1 MTAPVQEGHPTGV
14 DPIVRDAFYIGG
26 EWVSAP
32 DRETVDVID
41 ATTEEVVGTVSLG
54 TAADV
59 DGAVAAAR
67 SGFDDWSQ
75 ASIEQRIDALRAI
88 TAGLQERA
96 EEIAALVAREVGMP
110 LGLSRMIQAGLPIM
124 SFGSMVNLLDELELE
139 QRVGNS
145 LIVREPVGVV
155 GCITPWNY
163 PLHQVCAKVAPAIA
177 AGCSVVVKPSE
188 VTPLNAF
195 ILAEVID
202 EAGVLPA
209 GVFNLVPGYGPVV
222 GEAMAA
228 HPGIDMISFTGST
241 RAGKRVAEVAAATV
255 KRVALELG
263 GKSPYVIL
271 PDTTD
276 MQQAVINGV
285 GKCYLNSGQT
295 CSALTRMLVPRDRLQ
310 EVEMIAKAVAEGSTI
325 GDPFD
330 ESSRLGPLVSDTQRE
345 RVLGYIRT
353 GLDEGAKLIAG
364 GPEPPDDL
372 PTGYFVKPTV
382 FSEVK
387 PDMTIAQEE
396 IFGPVLAII
405 PYDSEDEA
413 AQIANNTIYGLAG
426 GVWSDDI
433 EHAKQFARRLRTGQ
447 VEINGATFNP
457 LAPFGGYK
465 QSGHGRELGPLG
477 LDEFFEIKSIQL

>member
-1 MTAPVQEGHPTGV
+1 MAAPVTEGHPTGV
-14 DPIVRDAFYIGG
+14 EPIVRDAFYIGG
-26 EWVSAP
+26 EWVPATG
-32 DRETVDVID
+32 RETADVID
-41 ATTEEVVGTVSLG
+41 ATTEEVVGTVALG
-54 TAADV
+54 TADDV
-59 DGAVAAAR
+59 DRAVAAAR
-67 SGFDDWSQ
+67 EGFEAWSRS
-75 ASIEQRIDALRAI
+75 SIEERMDALRAI
-88 TAGLQERA
+88 TAGLQARA

-124 SFGSMVNLLDELELE
+124 SFASMVNLLDEVELE
-139 QRVGNS
+139 QQVGNS

-163 PLHQVCAKVAPAIA
+163 PLHQIAAKVAPAIA

-195 ILAEVID
+195 ILAEAID
-202 EAGVLPA
+202 AAGVLPP
-209 GVFNLVPGYGPVV
+209 GVFNLVPGTGPVV
-222 GEAMAA
+222 GQAIAC
-228 HPGIDMISFTGST
+228 HPGVDMVSFTGST
-241 RAGKRVAEVAAATV
+241 RAGRLVGNAACETV

-271 PDTTD
+271 PDTSN
-276 MQQAVINGV
+276 MQEAVINGV
-285 GKCYLNSGQT
+285 QKCYLNSGQT
-295 CSALTRMLVPRDRLQ
+295 CSALTRMLVPRERLP
-310 EVEMIAKAVAEGSTI
+310 EVEAIAQAVAEATTI
-325 GDPFD
+325 GDPFED
-330 ESSRLGPLVSDTQRE
+330 GAALGPLVSDVQRE
-345 RVLGYIRT
+345 RVRSYIQK
-353 GLDEGAKLIAG
+353 GIDEGAKLVAG
-364 GPEPPDDL
+364 GPEAPDDK

-413 AQIANNTIYGLAG
+413 AEIANDTIYGLAG
-426 GVWSDDI
+426 GVWSDDA
-433 EHAKQFARRLRTGQ
+433 EHAQQFARRLRTGQ

-465 QSGHGRELGPLG
+465 QSGNSRELGPFG
-477 LDEFFEIKSIQL
+477 LDEYFEIKAIQL